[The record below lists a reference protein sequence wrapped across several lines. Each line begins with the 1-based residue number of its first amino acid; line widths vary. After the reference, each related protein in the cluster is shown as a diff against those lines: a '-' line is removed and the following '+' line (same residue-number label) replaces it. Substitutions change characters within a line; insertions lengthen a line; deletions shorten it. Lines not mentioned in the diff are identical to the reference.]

1 MKKKPRLEADLDPQ
15 GSRHTRPGSK
25 AAEVAVRDANLA
37 EKRPKRPGTTSRSR
51 SGGTAGTGPGAA
63 TKRKRAR

>member
-1 MKKKPRLEADLDPQ
+1 MKKKPVLEADLDPP

-25 AAEVAVRDANLA
+25 AADVAIKNSKLA
-37 EKRPKRPGTTSRSR
+37 EKRLKRPGSSSGSR
-51 SGGTAGTGPGAA
+51 SGPAAGTRAGAA